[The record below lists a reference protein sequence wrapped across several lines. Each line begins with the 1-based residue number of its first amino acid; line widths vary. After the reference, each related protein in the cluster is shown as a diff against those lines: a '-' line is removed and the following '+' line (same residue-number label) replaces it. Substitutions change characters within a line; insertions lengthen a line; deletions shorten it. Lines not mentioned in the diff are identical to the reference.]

1 MPTFDGCD
9 IDHFILTD
17 ENGKQYAWDRLG
29 SAVITDTT
37 MCEGAEDTDGD
48 QIYAHIPEEMNF
60 TMEIQQTH
68 KQNRATV
75 KFFKAVENRAKR
87 RYRTYLRF
95 RERVRR
101 AYLKG
106 MSITDIILMYAR
118 SKHCRDME
126 MTMDDINK
134 IIRTRA
140 EHGLK

>member
-17 ENGKQYAWDRLG
+17 KEGKQYVLHSLG

-37 MCEGAEDTDGD
+37 VCEDAEDTDEYH
-48 QIYAHIPEEMNF
+48 IFAHIPEEMNF
-60 TMEIQQTH
+60 AMEIQQTH
-68 KQNRATV
+68 KQNRVTM
-75 KFFKAVENRAKR
+75 KILKAMENRAR
-87 RYRTYLRF
+87 RRLRAYLRF

-106 MSITDIILMYAR
+106 MSITDIILMFAR
-118 SKHCRDME
+118 SKDCRYMG

-134 IIRTRA
+134 IIPTRA
-140 EHGLK
+140 EHGLG